1 MRHFKIGKFITGILM
16 IFICSLFLPSCA
28 TTNVSEGDT
37 TRQSLMMVERSGH
50 SRGKKQVSSRAYKKR
65 KKKNNMY
72 KKKKH
77 KYSKS
82 KAKRRGKSRR
92 RR

>member
-1 MRHFKIGKFITGILM
+1 MRHFKIAKIITGILVVFTLSL
-16 IFICSLFLPSCA
+16 IFPSCA

-37 TRQSLMMVERSGH
+37 TRQSLMMMERSGH

-72 KKKKH
+72 KSKKH
-77 KYSKS
+77 KYSKRKQPS
-82 KAKRRGKSRR
+82 RSRR